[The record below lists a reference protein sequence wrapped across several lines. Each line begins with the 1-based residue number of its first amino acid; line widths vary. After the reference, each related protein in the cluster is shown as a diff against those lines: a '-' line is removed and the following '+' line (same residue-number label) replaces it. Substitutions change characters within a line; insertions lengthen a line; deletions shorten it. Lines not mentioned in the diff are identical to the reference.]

1 MEKKVT
7 TRSGRIVRPPSRLME
22 LTNLIIMHHERTWCV
37 LIMEISALKTYCK
50 EMEDMEYMQSKEFAY
65 IGAGIGGGFKNTRD
79 KHMMKYKEKWRP
91 NKNMIG
97 KRK

>member
-1 MEKKVT
+1 MTIYTLQTDGK
-7 TRSGRIVRPPSRLME
+7 
-22 LTNLIIMHHERTWCV
+22 EREA
-37 LIMEISALKTYCK
+37 I
-50 EMEDMEYMQSKEFAY
+50 EYMQSKEFAY